1 MINYQNYFS
10 LKGENSII
18 SPEDSG
24 LVNEK
29 IAVNGWLHDVAEIRG
44 VYAPPLFS
52 DDFKLKIRFNG
63 KTVAARKNLWEPDQL
78 TRYGSIPGWNIVSR
92 LLPAANQ
99 RGVVLAVE
107 VKNSSKQAASL
118 DLQYEITGG
127 VGELFHWGFG
137 KPKLADIPK
146 TKFDNGIFSMTHNDG
161 VLMVSSSFQLKPA
174 MPVCSGV
181 LNVEKTPVVK
191 PGKSFT
197 FYTILAMGKEPEIS
211 ETMKRLKTS
220 PEKVCK
226 TARAHWKKRVENLFS
241 VMPEF
246 SSDNK
251 QWNQLYYRSMLH
263 FLLNEWDVPE
273 FLLHPYYGT
282 GSINGGCIC
291 CYLWNYGE
299 PYRMWSLLNPQS
311 AKDHLK
317 NYLSLDLSNCYAFF
331 PEDGSA
337 CGPYYPVNQEKVIF
351 LAHAYVMQTGDISF
365 LQEKVNS
372 KRVIEHICE
381 QAMLHDDFTKPAV
394 LVDYGNG
401 NHHLEL
407 RREYR
412 YDGIAPDLNLRRCV
426 NYRLAEKLCK
436 LAEFDPGVDF
446 IKRADDLKKAI
457 RKQLYSVK
465 DGWYYAVDKG
475 KKYFRWTMQMFK
487 AIGWNGWAMDDKEEQ
502 ALIKHLFS
510 EEEFFGKYGLH
521 SLSKLDPGYD
531 ERDVDNGGPGACI
544 SFAPAIADRLYSGG
558 YQKLGDKI
566 MERLLWLGG
575 DMPYW
580 GDSQRADIREYRR
593 DTPLQSDIQ
602 GAALSQTMIFGL
614 FGIKV
619 QDDFSVEIK
628 PHLPAGVTRMNLK
641 NIRLAGLC
649 FQIECTTSGFRV
661 TCNGKTWCRD
671 FNEAVVLKKE
681 NQKN

>member
-1 MINYQNYFS
+1 MIDYQNYFS

-24 LVNEK
+24 LVNGK
-29 IAVNGWLHDVAEIRG
+29 IALNGWLHDVAEIRG
-44 VYAPPLFS
+44 FYAPPLFS

-63 KTVAARKNLWEPDQL
+63 RTVAAQKNLWEPDQL
-78 TRYGSIPGWNIVSR
+78 TRYGSIPGWKIVSR
-92 LLPAANQ
+92 LIPAADM
-99 RGVVLAVE
+99 RGAVLAVE
-107 VKNSSKQAASL
+107 LTNRSGKAGIPE
-118 DLQYEITGG
+118 LQYEITGG
-127 VGELFHWGFG
+127 IGELFHWGFG
-137 KPKLADIPK
+137 KPQGAKIPQ
-146 TKFDNGIFSMTHNDG
+146 TEFENGVFSMRHDDG
-161 VLMVSSSFQLKPA
+161 VLMVASSLPVAPA

-181 LNVEKTPVVK
+181 LNTAEVPTVK
-191 PGKSFT
+191 RGKSFT
-197 FYTILAMGKEPEIS
+197 FYTLLAMGKEPEVSAII
-211 ETMKRLKTS
+211 EKLKKS
-220 PEKVCK
+220 PEKICSD
-226 TARAHWKKRVENLFS
+226 ARKHWQKRVEKLFS

-251 QWNQLYYRSMLH
+251 RWNKLYYRSMLH
-263 FLLNEWDVPE
+263 LLLNEWNVPE

-317 NYLSLDLSNCYAFF
+317 NYLSLDLANCYAFF

-351 LAHAYVMQTGDISF
+351 LAHAYVMQTGDTAF
-365 LQEKVNS
+365 LKETVNG
-372 KRVIEHICE
+372 KTVIEHLCV
-381 QAMLHDDFTKPAV
+381 QAMLHDDFTRPAV

-401 NHHLEL
+401 NNHLEL
-407 RREYR
+407 RRTFR

-436 LAEFDPGVDF
+436 LAGFDPGVDF
-446 IKRADDLKKAI
+446 IQRAENLKKEI
-457 RKQLYSVK
+457 RKKLYSAK

-487 AIGWNGWAMDDKEEQ
+487 ALGWNGWTMGKEEEE

-510 EEEFFGKYGLH
+510 AEEFLGNYGIH
-521 SLSKLDPGYD
+521 SLSKQDPGYD

-544 SFAPAIADRLYSGG
+544 SFAPAIADRLYSAGKPE
-558 YQKLGDKI
+558 QGDKI
-566 MERLLWLGG
+566 MERLLWLGES
-575 DMPYW
+575 MPYW

-602 GAALSQTMIFGL
+602 GAALAQTMIFGL

-619 QDDFSVEIK
+619 RDDFSIEIK
-628 PHLPAGVTRMNLK
+628 PHLPSGVLRMNLK
-641 NIRLAGLC
+641 NIRLSGKI
-649 FQIECTTSGFRV
+649 FDVECQKKGFTVR
-661 TCNGKTWCRD
+661 CGSSLFKG
-671 FNEAVVLKKE
+671 EYQSAIVLP
-681 NQKN
+681 

>member
-1 MINYQNYFS
+1 MINYQDYFS

-24 LVNEK
+24 LVNGK
-29 IAVNGWLHDVAEIRG
+29 IALNGWLHDVAEIRG

-63 KTVAARKNLWEPDQL
+63 RTVAATKNLWEPDQL
-78 TRYGSIPGWNIVSR
+78 TRYGSIPGWKIVSR
-92 LLPAANQ
+92 LIPAADM
-99 RGVVLAVE
+99 RGAVLALE
-107 VKNSSKQAASL
+107 LTNRSGKAGIPE
-118 DLQYEITGG
+118 LQYEITGG

-137 KPKLADIPK
+137 KPQGAKIPQ
-146 TKFDNGIFSMTHNDG
+146 TGFENGVFSMRHDDG
-161 VLMVSSSFQLKPA
+161 VLMVGSSLSLSPA

-181 LNVEKTPVVK
+181 LNTAEVPTVK
-191 PGKSFT
+191 PGKSFV
-197 FYTILAMGKEPEIS
+197 FYTFLALGKEPEVS
-211 ETMKRLKTS
+211 EIMEQLRKS
-220 PEKVCK
+220 PEKICRE
-226 TARAHWKKRVENLFS
+226 ARKHWQKRVEKLFS

-263 FLLNEWDVPE
+263 LLLNEWNVPE

-317 NYLSLDLSNCYAFF
+317 NYLSLDLANCYAFF
-331 PEDGSA
+331 PEDGTS

-351 LAHAYVMQTGDISF
+351 LAHAYVMQTGDVSF
-365 LQEKVNS
+365 LTEQVNG
-372 KRVIEHICE
+372 KTVIEHLCV
-381 QAMLHDDFTKPAV
+381 QAMLHDDFTQPAI

-401 NHHLEL
+401 NNHLEL
-407 RREYR
+407 RRTFR

-426 NYRLAEKLCK
+426 NYRLAEKLCR
-436 LAEFDPGVDF
+436 LAGFDPGADF
-446 IKRADDLKKAI
+446 IQRAENLKKEI
-457 RKQLYSVK
+457 RKKLYSAK

-487 AIGWNGWAMDDKEEQ
+487 ALGWNGWAMGEEEEA
-502 ALIKHLFS
+502 ALIKHLFAT
-510 EEEFFGKYGLH
+510 EEFLGNYGIH

-544 SFAPAIADRLYSGG
+544 SFAPAIADRLYSAG
-558 YQKLGDKI
+558 KPELGDKI

-575 DMPYW
+575 AMPYW

-602 GAALSQTMIFGL
+602 GAALAQTMIFGL

-619 QDDFSVEIK
+619 LDDFSVQIK
-628 PHLPAGVTRMNLK
+628 PHLPAGIKRMSLK
-641 NIRLAGLC
+641 NIRLAGFV
-649 FQIECTTSGFRV
+649 FQISCSGESFRV
-661 TCNGKTWCRD
+661 VCNGKIFKSSLSGTII
-671 FNEAVVLKKE
+671 LKK
-681 NQKN
+681 NKS